1 MLALLDPK
9 EEPLPLAE
17 ADSLA
22 DALEDLLLLL
32 LLLSEEELL
41 PEPDSMLERDALT
54 DAEEDLLLD

>member
-1 MLALLDPK
+1 
-9 EEPLPLAE
+9 
-17 ADSLA
+17 LA

-41 PEPDSMLERDALT
+41 PEPDSRLELDELT